1 MSLHARLYDGR
12 GVENDLSYLL
22 SNLTYN
28 SLLDSGPPAGF
39 QIDGNF
45 GGCAAIA
52 EALLQSHNGV
62 VTVLP
67 ALLPSASTGSFSG
80 LVARGGFVVNA
91 TWANGFVSHLAVLSR
106 LGNPLNL
113 TLGTGQL
120 LSLAGALPFNSS
132 GVNASASL
140 SMNTARGATYN
151 FVTSS

>member
-12 GVENDLSYLL
+12 GVENDLFYLL

-62 VTVLP
+62 VTALP

-80 LVARGGFVVNA
+80 LVARGGFV
-91 TWANGFVSHLAVLSR
+91 GQCHLGQRLCEPFGRAASSR
-106 LGNPLNL
+106 QSAKPNSGH
-113 TLGTGQL
+113 GTVALVGW
-120 LSLAGALPFNSS
+120 SLAIQFLWRECKCIPVDEDCAWCH
-132 GVNASASL
+132 V
-140 SMNTARGATYN
+140 
-151 FVTSS
+151 